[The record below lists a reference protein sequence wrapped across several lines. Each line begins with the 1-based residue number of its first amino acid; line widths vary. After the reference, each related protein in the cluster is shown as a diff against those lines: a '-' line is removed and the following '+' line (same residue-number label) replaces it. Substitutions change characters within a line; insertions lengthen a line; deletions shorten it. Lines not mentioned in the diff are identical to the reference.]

1 MPAKQIAKLVE
12 GTADAAF
19 AIDDSG
25 LISAWNKAAEELFGL
40 SSAEAIGRACY
51 EVVQGTDEGGIVCSE
66 HCARAVETNSPVT
79 NFDVRVQA
87 KIGKQWSNIS
97 ILIVTEPGSGVRHAV
112 HIVRRVEKRKRLERI
127 ARDFVAHETELERQM
142 EDSTTASNRTGLIK
156 VKLTPRETEILTMLA
171 NGVKTDAIA
180 EQLCVSRSTVRN
192 HIKHILAKLNAHNRF
207 EAVHLAERAGLI

>member
-66 HCARAVETNSPVT
+66 HCARAVET
-79 NFDVRVQA
+79 R
-87 KIGKQWSNIS
+87 
-97 ILIVTEPGSGVRHAV
+97 
-112 HIVRRVEKRKRLERI
+112 
-127 ARDFVAHETELERQM
+127 
-142 EDSTTASNRTGLIK
+142 
-156 VKLTPRETEILTMLA
+156 PRS
-171 NGVKTDAIA
+171 V
-180 EQLCVSRSTVRN
+180 
-192 HIKHILAKLNAHNRF
+192 
-207 EAVHLAERAGLI
+207 